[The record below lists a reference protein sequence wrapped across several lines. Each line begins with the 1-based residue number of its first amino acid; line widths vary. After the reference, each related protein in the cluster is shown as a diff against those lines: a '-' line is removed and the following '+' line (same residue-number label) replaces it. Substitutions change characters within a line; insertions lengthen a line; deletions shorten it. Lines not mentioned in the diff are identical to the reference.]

1 MQAVIIF
8 SSMEPS
14 TLPTCHVMRALLLS
28 FLLLGIDRGAVGQT
42 GKSSSPPVQ
51 VETAVVPLADEDI
64 DSICRYSITLPQ
76 GDEPVRGVWVIF
88 DRGRDVHELSLD
100 PDVAVFARRF
110 NLALL
115 LHGHCPGKTAA
126 DHGDMNMTPSQG
138 LGPALLRALDQFAR
152 ITSHPELSKAN
163 LILLGFSGAGP
174 LSARLIGEYP
184 QRVLAGILSAPGHYQ
199 PEGIDTVRLNH
210 EAQEVPELI
219 IAGGADNVSGTQ
231 LPYGY
236 FEIYRR
242 LGAPWTFVVQNQSPH
257 CCTANTKSLM
267 LEWLSAVLTRRMPDT
282 SGGPLRNIA
291 ETGDW
296 LGFIQTQPTRIK
308 DSFGLETF
316 NVSSAEIRRA
326 KPSERLYKETASWLP
341 TASIAQDWLSF
352 IQQDKHPI
360 LPLR

>member
-1 MQAVIIF
+1 MCGD
-8 SSMEPS
+8 
-14 TLPTCHVMRALLLS
+14 TLPPIERGALATHHVMRNLLLS
-28 FLLLGIDRGAVGQT
+28 FLLLGIDSVAAGQID
-42 GKSSSPPVQ
+42 KSSSAPVQ
-51 VETAVVPLADEDI
+51 VETAVVPLVDEDI
-64 DSICRYSITLPQ
+64 DSKCRYSLTLPQ
-76 GDEPVRGVWVIF
+76 GNEPVHAVWVMF
-88 DRGRDVHELSLD
+88 DRGRAIHELSLD

-126 DHGDMNMTPSQG
+126 DHGDMNMNPSQG

-199 PEGIDTVRLNH
+199 QDGIDTVLLNR
-210 EAQEVPELI
+210 EAQKVPELI

-231 LPYGY
+231 LPYRY
-236 FEIYRR
+236 FEKYRR

-257 CCTANTKSLM
+257 CCTANMKSLM
-267 LEWLSAVLTRRMPDT
+267 LEWLSAVLTRRMPGT

-291 ETGDW
+291 ETRDW
-296 LGFIQTQPTRIK
+296 LGFIQTRPTKIK

-326 KPSERLYKETASWLP
+326 NPSERLHEDTASWLP
-341 TASIAQDWLSF
+341 NASIAQDWLSF